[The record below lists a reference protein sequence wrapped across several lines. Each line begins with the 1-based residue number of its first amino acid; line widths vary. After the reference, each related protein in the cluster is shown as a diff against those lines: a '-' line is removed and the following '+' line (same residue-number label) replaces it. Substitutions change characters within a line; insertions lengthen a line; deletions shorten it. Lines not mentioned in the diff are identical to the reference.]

1 MLSLN
6 NITFA
11 FDPKIPFFDQLNL
24 QLELGKMHII
34 SGKNGV
40 GKSTLFRILQQNIQP
55 TERLSGSIG
64 IGETIF
70 DLSDK
75 NEYARF
81 STQVQMVPQVC
92 TDMLADEFSFQENLA
107 FAQLPEFPG
116 FARLPQVQLLFKD
129 VFKKFGINIHQ
140 KVSELSG
147 GQKQICAI
155 LMALS
160 QPTQLLLLDEPSA
173 ALDEKNAQMI
183 IQFIEHIVQSLGIT
197 VLMIC
202 HDKELV
208 KHAQSQTELVLL
220 SNGKRIVSQQ

>member
-1 MLSLN
+1 MEYYGHFN
-6 NITFA
+6 
-11 FDPKIPFFDQLNL
+11 
-24 QLELGKMHII
+24 
-34 SGKNGV
+34 
-40 GKSTLFRILQQNIQP
+40 
-55 TERLSGSIG
+55 
-64 IGETIF
+64 
-70 DLSDK
+70 K

-92 TDMLADEFSFQENLA
+92 TDMLADEFSFYENLA

-129 VFKKFGINIHQ
+129 LLKEFGINVHQ

-160 QPTQLLLLDEPSA
+160 KPTQLLLLDEPTA
-173 ALDEKNAQMI
+173 ALDEENAQMI
-183 IQFIEHIVQSLGIT
+183 IQFIEQIVQSLGIT

-202 HDKELV
+202 HDKELI
-208 KHAQSQTELVLL
+208 KHAQSHTKLVLIG
-220 SNGKRIVSQQ
+220 NGKRVISQQ